1 MEGDQAVPAG
11 GPAAAGLIGTEENM
25 NPRHAF
31 AATAVVLVTGLGYAV
46 AAQPK
51 PAAASSTVMVY
62 KSPT

>member
-1 MEGDQAVPAG
+1 
-11 GPAAAGLIGTEENM
+11 
-25 NPRHAF
+25 
-31 AATAVVLVTGLGYAV
+31 VTGLGYAV

>member
-1 MEGDQAVPAG
+1 
-11 GPAAAGLIGTEENM
+11 M

>member
-1 MEGDQAVPAG
+1 
-11 GPAAAGLIGTEENM
+11 M

-51 PAAASSTVMVY
+51 PAASNTVTVY